1 MSHFT
6 TIKVQ
11 IKDGAVLEQVLQ
23 ELGHEVVQDGMVRG
37 YEGDKTA
44 ASYVIRRSNG
54 YDVGFRKRDGD
65 ENYEVIADFWGT
77 QVDQKQFLAEIQRQY
92 AYKMLMNTVAQ
103 EGYNV
108 EEEEVMVDGSVRL
121 VVGRWV

>member
-11 IKDGAVLEQVLQ
+11 IKDGEVLQQVLQ
-23 ELGHEVVQDGMVRG
+23 ELGHEVVRDGMVRG
-37 YEGDKTA
+37 YQGDKTA
-44 ASYVIRRSNG
+44 ASFVIRRSNG
-54 YDVGFRKRDGD
+54 FDIGFRRRDGD
-65 ENYEVIADFWGT
+65 EDYEVIADFWGT
-77 QVDQKQFLAEIQRQY
+77 QMNQKQFLDEIQRKY
-92 AYKMLMNTVAQ
+92 AYRMLMNTVAQ

-108 EEEEVMVDGSVRL
+108 EAEEVMADGSVRV